1 MAVFVLGAGATRGAS
16 FVGSGQ
22 SPCLPPLDADFFRQL
37 QRIESA
43 KHAQTI
49 MRTLHDLDRL
59 FGRTHGLT
67 LETAFSTVETTIRMV
82 RTANES
88 TDFELSELADMRSGL
103 LQAVAAVLEES
114 LTSTLRGHGSRDFKE
129 CRHHGWLVEQMQAGD
144 TTISYNYDCLIDHA
158 LRTRGAGRWN
168 AYYGYGFASLAERD
182 KLDQHIFWSPDTDVA
197 TAEQTVYLL
206 KLHGSLHF
214 QRMKGEGIK
223 LKTRPY
229 TRQRGNLD
237 FEILPPVSHKNFDE
251 GLFRSLWQ
259 RASRAINETDSMVLI
274 GYSFPATDLHSVA
287 LFGSSVAAKGLRT
300 LTIVNPDER
309 ARSRAVDV
317 LRRGISDSTRIVEF
331 DSLAEFAQTTRALW
345 G

>member
-1 MAVFVLGAGATRGAS
+1 VVVFVLGAGATRGAS
-16 FVGSGQ
+16 FVGSGHD
-22 SPCLPPLDADFFRQL
+22 PCLPPLDADFFRQL
-37 QRIESA
+37 QRIQSD
-43 KHAQTI
+43 KHVATI
-49 MRTLHDLDRL
+49 QRTLHDLDRL

-82 RTANES
+82 RTADES
-88 TDFELSELADMRSGL
+88 TDFDLGELERMRSGL

-114 LTSTLRGHGSRDFKE
+114 LTSTRGGVGSRGFKE
-129 CRHHGWLVEQMQAGD
+129 CDHHAWLVEQMQAGD
-144 TTISYNYDCLIDHA
+144 TTVSYNYDCLIDHA
-158 LRTRGAGRWN
+158 LRTRGAGKWN
-168 AYYGYGFASLAERD
+168 AYYGYGFAALAERD
-182 KLDQHIFWSPDTDVA
+182 KLDQHIFWSPDTDIA
-197 TAEQTVYLL
+197 ASDETAYLL

-214 QRMKGEGIK
+214 QRTKGDGVK

-229 TRQRGNLD
+229 TRQRGDLD

-251 GLFRSLWQ
+251 GLFRTLWQ

-287 LFGSSVAAKGLRT
+287 LFRSSVAAKGLRI
-300 LTIVNPDER
+300 LSIVNPDESS
-309 ARSRAVDV
+309 RSRAVDI
-317 LRRGISDSTRIVEF
+317 LRRGISDSTRIIEF